1 MKGIKYFMVKAI
13 IIGVAVVLF
22 LILILT
28 SNFRIKETSKSINWK
43 SRN

>member
-1 MKGIKYFMVKAI
+1 MKGIKYFMIKAI

-28 SNFRIKETSKSINWK
+28 SYLRLHQIWHM
-43 SRN
+43 